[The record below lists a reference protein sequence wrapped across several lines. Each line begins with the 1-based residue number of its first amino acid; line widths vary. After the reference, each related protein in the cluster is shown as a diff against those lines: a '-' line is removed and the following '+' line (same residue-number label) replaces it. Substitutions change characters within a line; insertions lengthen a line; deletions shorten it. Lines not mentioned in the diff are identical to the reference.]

1 MNDGFDAILNLEEL
15 MKEWG
20 KKMNERVKWN
30 KA

>member
-20 KKMNERVKWN
+20 KKMNERVK
-30 KA
+30 